1 MRAVS
6 FFGDAGRTG
15 GAAIPDWPGAGGAG
29 GRMPDGGGG
38 MAAEPAG
45 GAGFKGMVGLP
56 VSGGGLGGVT
66 LLSGLVIGAPPGF
79 GGGGVPESGRVA
91 TPDGAAGA
99 GGGATGGRGAA
110 GGVTEAG
117 IGILDVSFFGTWPT
131 AGGVD
136 VPGTLILTVS
146 LLIEGCSVFGGSV
159 IRMVSFLVESSSCM
173 FGWSAMIVR
182 GGDVCISATHSC
194 VNGVFGEIPVQEHFQ
209 RPGRMVLQDL
219 SPATGGHCALNGTL
233 FPRMNRTSLME
244 LMKILKLQSRRF
256 RISIP
261 TLKSVVV

>member
-15 GAAIPDWPGAGGAG
+15 CEAIPDWPGAGGAG

-45 GAGFKGMVGLP
+45 AAGFSGIVGLP

-91 TPDGAAGA
+91 IPDGAAGA
-99 GGGATGGRGAA
+99 DGGATGGRGAA
-110 GGVTEAG
+110 GGVTDSG
-117 IGILDVSFFGTWPT
+117 IGILEVSFFGTWPT

-136 VPGTLILTVS
+136 VPGTLIRTVS
-146 LLIEGCSVFGGSV
+146 LLIEGCSVFGGRV

-173 FGWSAMIVR
+173 FGWSAMVVR
-182 GGDVCISATHSC
+182 GGVVGISASHSG
-194 VNGVFGEIPVQEHFQ
+194 VNGVFGEIPVQEGFY
-209 RPGRMVLQDL
+209 RPPRVEFDAGGRQK
-219 SPATGGHCALNGTL
+219 SC
-233 FPRMNRTSLME
+233 TSIFCSYA
-244 LMKILKLQSRRF
+244 ILAQ
-256 RISIP
+256 
-261 TLKSVVV
+261 